1 MPLGKLAIGNILS
14 NLCIFKP
21 TCLRK
26 MPVGVPFY
34 GALLEICV
42 ISTDMSVPKITQQY
56 QVFACMIEM
65 LLDHRL
71 DSSRHVHSSIQDI
84 PIELSF
90 TLQPWC
96 LNVIPWYRWYSIAGP
111 FLTPP

>member
-56 QVFACMIEM
+56 DTRISALCFAHEQC
-65 LLDHRL
+65 L
-71 DSSRHVHSSIQDI
+71 
-84 PIELSF
+84 PSF
-90 TLQPWC
+90 
-96 LNVIPWYRWYSIAGP
+96 
-111 FLTPP
+111 